1 MPDGNA
7 NNQDALPH
15 SISSGQASGG
25 RSSDGGQNPSQP
37 QSYTRDQVD
46 KLLNEGHSK
55 LDKTIADLTKERD
68 GLKTSH
74 ESLSQRLAEIERRRE
89 EEEEARVKDDPDELD
104 LYTRRKKAKE
114 TELAHQQRQ
123 ADLDARENT
132 LKEREARQAERD
144 WAGTV
149 AGVAA
154 AARGD
159 AETLKTKA
167 AALGISETPFC

>member
-7 NNQDALPH
+7 NNQDALP
-15 SISSGQASGG
+15 SGG
-25 RSSDGGQNPSQP
+25 RPSGDQGGNPSQP